1 MEYINEPYIIW
12 LVVLIICLVIEA
24 ATLGLT
30 SIWFAFGAL
39 VSLLFS
45 LSGVSIFVQVLIFL
59 IVSVCLLYFT
69 RPIAVKVLKIGHVK
83 TNYESIIGKKGIV
96 TEDIDN
102 LASRGQ
108 VKVEGQVW
116 SCRTLSG
123 EHITKGQKVIVNEVK
138 GVKLIVEKA

>member
-1 MEYINEPYIIW
+1 MNEPYIIW
-12 LVVLIICLVIEA
+12 LAVLIICLVLEA

-39 VSLLFS
+39 ASLIFSLL
-45 LSGVSIFVQVLIFL
+45 GVSIFIQILIFI
-59 IVSVCLLYFT
+59 IVSICLLYFT

-83 TNYESIIGKKGIV
+83 TNYESIIGKIGIV

-102 LASRGQ
+102 LASMGQ

-123 EHITKGQKVIVNEVK
+123 MQITKGQKVIVKEVK